1 MNIESPVDEKKL
13 HKFYENIS
21 KSVNQK
27 IEDWLEHYGDLSFS
41 KRIEFER
48 LLNVSNEIRQILG
61 EPSINIAETIK
72 SHVLTEGANGY
83 NSVYY
88 SLETGYNLDLNFHSL
103 DNKFLTEL
111 MNSPV
116 AGSTLSKRLYK
127 YRNELASKISD
138 AIARGM
144 SFGYGYDR
152 IALEVSTITEANYRQ
167 ALRIARTEGGRV
179 RSITTQRGYEEVK
192 EKGVDLKKQWMATN
206 DGRTRTDH
214 SLLNGQIQEVDEDF
228 KIGSYKA
235 QGPRMFGIAEEDINC
250 RCTTVTVVN
259 GIAPKLNR
267 EGENIYQKKYDD
279 WLKEQGKKNVQDIM
293 KNPSMK
299 EIFGSKNYNNFLNSL
314 DSIEDSPMKSLI
326 EKLGNQ
332 LQFEKGEKNLTKGK
346 IVQLTDT
353 SFKESKER
361 NAMQVVFH
369 EISHGIDNLG
379 VRILGSDFTRVSA
392 IPEYGLKKDINK
404 DLLNLFNNDLAEIKG
419 DDYQKLK
426 NLKKMDIFDQGA
438 IVRKYKKLAEENPK
452 MYSSLSDMMEST
464 GAFIHHPLG
473 SGHGLK
479 YWKPYGTQEA
489 EFFAHMGEALVN
501 KDSRKMMYELFPT
514 ASKKWEKMLND
525 ILKSI
530 KN

>member
-1 MNIESPVDEKKL
+1 MNIESSLDEKKL

-61 EPSINIAETIK
+61 EPSINISETIK

-88 SLETGYNLDLNFHSL
+88 ALETGYNIDLNFHSL

-127 YRNELASKISD
+127 YRDELASKISD

-152 IALEVSTITEANYRQ
+152 IALEISTITEANYRQ

-179 RSITTQRGYEEVK
+179 RSITTQKGYEEVK

-214 SLLNGQIQEVDEDF
+214 SSLNGQIQEVDEDF

-235 QGPRMFGIAEEDINC
+235 QGPRMFGVAEEDINC

-267 EGENIYQKKYDD
+267 EGENFYQKKYDD
-279 WLKEQGKKNVQDIM
+279 WLKEQGEKNSGKIKGESLFPDISFE
-293 KNPSMK
+293 KYD
-299 EIFGSKNYNNFLNSL
+299 ET
-314 DSIEDSPMKSLI
+314 SIYRSDEVMQWVNDVT
-326 EKLGNQ
+326 
-332 LQFEKGEKNLTKGK
+332 KGEKNSVGYYTGAGNYSSIRFEGKKYHLSSFQWNEYVQTGKVPGFVEGSELEKLAREFLDNHTSNLDSALDKGK
-346 IVQLTDT
+346 SPFDMVTMRGMSKKEFESLGTDKQVKSYRST
-353 SFKESKER
+353 TIDYDTARQYASDNREDDGSKYLVEFHIRKGSKGAYVWQYSMYPDEEEWLLPR
-361 NAMQVVFH
+361 NAKFNKVGETYIDKDGINRAVF
-369 EISHGIDNLG
+369 EVIID
-379 VRILGSDFTRVSA
+379 
-392 IPEYGLKKDINK
+392 
-404 DLLNLFNNDLAEIKG
+404 
-419 DDYQKLK
+419 
-426 NLKKMDIFDQGA
+426 
-438 IVRKYKKLAEENPK
+438 
-452 MYSSLSDMMEST
+452 
-464 GAFIHHPLG
+464 
-473 SGHGLK
+473 
-479 YWKPYGTQEA
+479 
-489 EFFAHMGEALVN
+489 
-501 KDSRKMMYELFPT
+501 
-514 ASKKWEKMLND
+514 
-525 ILKSI
+525 
-530 KN
+530 